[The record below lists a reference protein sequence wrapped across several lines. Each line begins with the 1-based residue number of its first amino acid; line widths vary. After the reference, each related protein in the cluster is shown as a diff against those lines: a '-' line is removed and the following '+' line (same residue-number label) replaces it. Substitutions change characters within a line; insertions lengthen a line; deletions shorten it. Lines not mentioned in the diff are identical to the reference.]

1 MEEQQVWV
9 PHPASGFQ
17 LGQIT
22 DLGEDG
28 VTVQPL
34 ETGRAPVTV
43 TYDRLY
49 PAELD
54 PNKDVDDNCEYPTG
68 NQTHS

>member
-9 PHPASGFQ
+9 PHPVDGYQ

-22 DLGEDG
+22 DLAEDG

-34 ETGRAPVTV
+34 EAGRPPVTV

-49 PAELD
+49 PAEQD
-54 PNKDVDDNCEYPTG
+54 HNKDVDDNCEYPTT
-68 NQTHS
+68 N